1 MLGMVSGMVA
11 VLPTAIYAQV
21 VLAKDDDDKTILAN
35 DHKTYTLFW
44 YIFTGSHIAMFMPVV
59 SYWSLLQTGATESTG
74 FFELWLGKIVAPWV
88 TELMV
93 GVELMWIFEVWFAQG
108 KEDEAYTLLVPIM
121 IVIFYPLI
129 ALGTIYMFICDWWKA
144 IKYYD
149 PEVIQ
154 AFLEYTKRE
163 EEKEAS
169 ANETLKEEQ
178 EEDENNENSESI
190 QNNENSEEAAA
201 T

>member
-1 MLGMVSGMVA
+1 M
-11 VLPTAIYAQV
+11 
-21 VLAKDDDDKTILAN
+21 
-35 DHKTYTLFW
+35 
-44 YIFTGSHIAMFMPVV
+44 
-59 SYWSLLQTGATESTG
+59 
-74 FFELWLGKIVAPWV
+74 
-88 TELMV
+88 MV

-169 ANETLKEEQ
+169 ANETLKEE
-178 EEDENNENSESI
+178 
-190 QNNENSEEAAA
+190 
-201 T
+201 